1 MVSHNEYT
9 DKFSY
14 LGALKLGEEKVVV
27 VIHSWTRM
35 LQLKYNFGSRAVKGK
50 MILRLI
56 IYKKSRNFKD
66 C

>member
-50 MILRLI
+50 MITQ
-56 IYKKSRNFKD
+56 
-66 C
+66 